1 MFGPEF
7 RQPRRKKMP
16 KTQMRRINLDLSSLQ
31 YEEMARIMTEKG
43 MKLSQFIREA
53 VDDYI
58 AKIERQKLEEQ
69 LKEGYQARA
78 KLNIKICQEFERID
92 GENA

>member
-1 MFGPEF
+1 ME
-7 RQPRRKKMP
+7 K
-16 KTQMRRINLDLSSLQ
+16 I
-31 YEEMARIMTEKG
+31 MAEKG

-58 AKIERQKLEEQ
+58 AKIEREKLEEQ
-69 LKEGYQARA
+69 LKHGYLAKA
-78 KLNIKICQEFERID
+78 KLNVKTCQEFEPID

>member
-1 MFGPEF
+1 
-7 RQPRRKKMP
+7 MP

-31 YEEMARIMTEKG
+31 YKEMAKLMAEKG

-58 AKIERQKLEEQ
+58 AKIEREKVEEQ
-69 LKEGYQARA
+69 LKQGYLAKA
-78 KLNIKICQEFERID
+78 KLNIKTCQEFEPID